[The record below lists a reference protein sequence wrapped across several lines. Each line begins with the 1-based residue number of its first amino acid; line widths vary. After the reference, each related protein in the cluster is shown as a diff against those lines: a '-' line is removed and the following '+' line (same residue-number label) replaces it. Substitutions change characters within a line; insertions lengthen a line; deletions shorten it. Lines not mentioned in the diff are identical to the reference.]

1 MLVYLIFSLFVGL
14 IASVLFGKTLVGR
27 TGFGI
32 GTTIGVFL
40 ICLVFLPQ
48 MNIYFF
54 SPYFIIIFAIGM
66 ITLFDV
72 LINEDDVISKNCFII
87 LAELGI
93 MVFGF
98 LFVFFISHSMFRSKV
113 YHNILQVTNASD
125 SMFVNKIKAIDVKN
139 MVSVDK
145 QFALKYANSLVG
157 NIPGLG
163 SRVEVVDAF
172 RQTLNGTLII
182 DGKDVVFQN
191 QTVWVAPLEH
201 RGFFKWFYNEHTPG
215 YIIVDATQENKAY
228 LVTNLNNK
236 DLELKYLESAFCRTD
251 VERHLK
257 YNGYVTSGLNDIDFE
272 IDNSGRPYQVV
283 TIYKPTVGFYGDVA
297 IGVVTIDVQTG
308 DIKNY
313 SIDEAPE
320 WIERIQPAE
329 FIREYVDDY
338 GQYVHGFWNS
348 IYTQKDVI
356 RAGNQV
362 TIIDDADNSY
372 WYVSLVSANPIDDSS
387 CGFMLVDTRTKKA
400 YRFDIPGINEVK
412 AENIIEGIKMDG
424 TQVNATS
431 PIPYN
436 IYGIPTYFMT
446 LRSAESGEF
455 IGYALCSRQDRTCYA
470 IGKTREE
477 VENLYIKIV
486 RNKGNKINS
495 FADSDETGKFTV
507 QKVCFENGKYF
518 FIFNEVSNIEFSA
531 GSDVSKELKWSEP
544 DDTVKISY
552 RKSDDNTYVVS
563 KFDNTKYHLDLD

>member
-1 MLVYLIFSLFVGL
+1 MLVYALFALFTGVIAGMLLEELIEKILFSV
-14 IASVLFGKTLVGR
+14 IAAVV
-27 TGFGI
+27 
-32 GTTIGVFL
+32 VFL
-40 ICLVFLPQ
+40 VCITFLPTINFNFLAPYLIIAAMVFL
-48 MNIYFF
+48 
-54 SPYFIIIFAIGM
+54 SLIIAVNENVRAYIITFVAIACALCTLLFA
-66 ITLFDV
+66 TLP
-72 LINEDDVISKNCFII
+72 I
-87 LAELGI
+87 
-93 MVFGF
+93 
-98 LFVFFISHSMFRSKV
+98 FRSKA
-113 YHNILQVTNASD
+113 YHEILKVTNVSD
-125 SMFVNKIKAIDVKN
+125 SMFVNKIKAIDVKS

-172 RQTLNGTLII
+172 RQTLNGTLVI

-201 RGFFKWFYNEHTPG
+201 RSFFKWFYNGHTPG

-228 LVTNLNNK
+228 LVTNLNNE
-236 DLELKYLESAFCRTD
+236 DLELKYLESAFWMAD
-251 VERHLK
+251 IERYLK

-283 TIYKPTVGFYGDVA
+283 TTYKPTIGFGGKVA
-297 IGVVTIDVQTG
+297 NGVVTIDVQTG
-308 DIKNY
+308 DIKHY
-313 SIDEAPE
+313 PIDEAPE

-338 GQYVHGFWNS
+338 GKYVHGFWNTVFS
-348 IYTQKDVI
+348 ETDVI

-372 WYVSLVSANPIDDSS
+372 WYVSLVSANSHDDSS
-387 CGFMLVDTRTKKA
+387 CGFMLVDTRTKEA

-477 VENLYIKIV
+477 VENLYIKTV

-495 FADSDETGKFTV
+495 FADSDETGNFIV

-518 FIFNEVSNIEFSA
+518 FIFNEISDIEFSV
-531 GSDVSKELKWSEP
+531 GSDVSKELKWSETG
-544 DDTVKISY
+544 DTVKISY
-552 RKSDDNTYVVS
+552 RRSDDNTYVVS
-563 KFDNTKYHLDLD
+563 KFNNTKYHLDLD